1 MGRKEYCVGLDIGTA
16 LVRAVIAQSMDEGS
30 PLRVLGVG
38 TAESI
43 GLRRGVVVNAD
54 QVAKS
59 VNVALEA
66 AERQAGVAAEDALV
80 SVSGADIF
88 CQEATGVVAVGK
100 ADGEVTEDDLVR
112 VVEETQGRTTLAPNR
127 DILHV
132 VPKHYRLD
140 DQTNIKDPVGMRG
153 VRLELSALVIGTG
166 SHQLKNLGRS
176 LELAGIT
183 PRQFTVEPLAAAE
196 AVLTPKQKDLGVV
209 LVNIGGST
217 TSVAVFEDGD
227 LLHLA
232 VLPVGGGHITN
243 DVAIG
248 LRTSIDVAEALKR
261 EYGHALPDE
270 ISKKEEIRLSEF
282 DSQETDHVSRRHVAE
297 IIEARLEEIFQHV
310 NQELKSIEREALLPA
325 GAILTGGGALLPGAV
340 DVVKK
345 TLRLPVQIGYP
356 KPLGGILDQVD
367 SPAFSTV
374 VGLLLL
380 GEEERAKRGG
390 GLGRLGSLFDWMPD
404 GVRDL
409 GGKIGSIFRR
419 FMP

>member
-1 MGRKEYCVGLDIGTA
+1 MGRTGYCVGLDIGTA
-16 LVRAVIAQSMDEGS
+16 VVRAVIAQSMDEGE

-38 TAESI
+38 TAESV

-59 VNVALEA
+59 VNSALET
-66 AERQAGVAAEDALV
+66 AERQAGAAAEEVLV

-112 VVEETQGRTTLAPNR
+112 VVEETQGRTLLSPNR
-127 DILHV
+127 EILHV
-132 VPKHYRLD
+132 VPEHYRLD
-140 DQTNIKDPVGMRG
+140 DQTNIKDPVGMHG

-166 SHQLKNLGRS
+166 SHHLKNLGRS
-176 LELAGIT
+176 LELAGVT
-183 PRQFTVEPLAAAE
+183 PKQFVVEPLAAAE

-232 VLPVGGGHITN
+232 VLPVGGAHITN
-243 DVAIG
+243 DIAIG
-248 LRTSIDVAEALKR
+248 LRTSIDVAEALKC

-270 ISKKEEIRLSEF
+270 VGKKDEINLSEF

-310 NQELKSIEREALLPA
+310 NQELKAVEREALLPA
-325 GAILTGGGALLPGAV
+325 GAILTGGGVLLPGVV
-340 DVVKK
+340 DVAKK
-345 TLRLPVQIGYP
+345 ILRLPAHVGYP

-367 SPAFSTV
+367 SPMFSTV

-380 GEEERAKRGG
+380 AEEERGKHMGG
-390 GLGRLGSLFDWMPD
+390 HLGAMFDRMPE
-404 GVRDL
+404 GVKDMGQKMRQL
-409 GGKIGSIFRR
+409 FRR
-419 FMP
+419 FLP